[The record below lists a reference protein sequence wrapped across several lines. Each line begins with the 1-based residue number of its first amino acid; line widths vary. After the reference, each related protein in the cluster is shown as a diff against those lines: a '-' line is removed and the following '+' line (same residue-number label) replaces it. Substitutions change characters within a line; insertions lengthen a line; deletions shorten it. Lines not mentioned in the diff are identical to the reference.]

1 MACRTTRKAA
11 KASRELFLR
20 RTSIDVNFTILLKYK
35 YVIYVQTSWRT
46 MSTSCESI
54 ARYLLPLYRAFVA
67 KELIEKYNY
76 TQVEAAKKL
85 GTTQAAISQY
95 MTSKRG
101 HGRIPNYAE
110 IAPLVQN
117 AAAKV
122 AERITTT
129 RMSRK
134 EFSASFCELCKS
146 LQRNKKTPAAW
157 LR

>member
-1 MACRTTRKAA
+1 
-11 KASRELFLR
+11 
-20 RTSIDVNFTILLKYK
+20 
-35 YVIYVQTSWRT
+35 

-54 ARYLLPLYRAFVA
+54 ARYLLPLYRSFVA

-101 HGRIPNYAE
+101 HKGIPNYEKVASS
-110 IAPLVQN
+110 VQE

-122 AERITTT
+122 AKRIATME
-129 RMSRK
+129 MSTE
-134 EFSASFCELCKS
+134 EFSASFCDLCKA
-146 LQRNKKTPAAW
+146 LQRAKKI
-157 LR
+157 RCQ